1 MTQKTS
7 LAVVPCFPRV
17 LRAKSLNPKFKSP
30 METTFFLSSI
40 VMLRILAL
48 LGLAVARHESRK
60 WRAIW
65 TAGLVIAI
73 VCGALEVVASV
84 TP

>member
-1 MTQKTS
+1 
-7 LAVVPCFPRV
+7 
-17 LRAKSLNPKFKSP
+17 